1 MKRDIF
7 ILMSIAIFLFVSIGC
22 STEQAVD
29 DNGVAVAANQQIP
42 TVTPH
47 PLTGA
52 PDTPVA
58 VSAKNDT
65 QAEDEDSA
73 ADEEEIIRP
82 EGWGEE
88 THSNEAEP
96 NYDVV
101 FPQDKVN
108 QMTITIDPENWEAM
122 QANMTELYG
131 ERGTRMGRG
140 GPGGGPLAPGQDG
153 SDAAGVAPAGGNLIT
168 RLWAWISSWWS
179 AEDVS
184 QAGDESP
191 PVGERPQQP
200 PFPGNGEMPEGGQFP
215 PQGEQG
221 QPLFHG
227 EVPEGGQ
234 FPPQGEQAQGGG
246 LGRGPGGPG
255 FGGGP
260 GSGRENPM
268 WVPATIEFEGHTW
281 TNAGV
286 RYKGNSS
293 LMSAWNSGSVKMPLK
308 LDFDE
313 FEGDYPEIKNQ
324 RFYGFKQL
332 SLANGFG
339 DNSYM
344 RETITYDL
352 LEKANLVAAETAYYE
367 VILDYGEGPVNLGLY
382 TVIEVIDETVIER
395 YFGND
400 QGNIYEGD
408 GQAASLAEGTFDQIK
423 SSFQKESN
431 KKEADWSDIEALYN
445 VLHSEE
451 RTTDP
456 EAWRA
461 KLESIFDVDAFLE
474 WLAISAVLQ
483 HWDTYGGMSHNFY
496 LYHNPDTDQLV
507 WISWDHNL
515 VLGGMGGGDRGG
527 TDRRQ
532 EPAAAERPTT
542 ETQEPAAE
550 GQQPDGRMG
559 GPGGQQR
566 GGGPGGGGPGGGR
579 NVSLD
584 KANVGDNWPLIRYL
598 LDDRV
603 YYERYINYLEEFN
616 SDLFK
621 PDELATKY
629 QQLAELI
636 APYAA
641 EEEGQDTL
649 EAAVQSLIER
659 TYERAEAVADFLAS
673 QL

>member
-1 MKRDIF
+1 MKRSISL
-7 ILMSIAIFLFVSIGC
+7 LMSIAILLLVSIGC

-29 DNGVAVAANQQIP
+29 DNGVAVATNQQVP
-42 TVTPH
+42 TATPQT
-47 PLTGA
+47 PTAA
-52 PDTPVA
+52 PDTPGA
-58 VSAKNDT
+58 DLAKDDAP
-65 QAEDEDSA
+65 AEDEDSA
-73 ADEEEIIRP
+73 ADEKEIIRP

-96 NYDVV
+96 NYDIV

-108 QMTITIDPENWEAM
+108 RITVTIDPENWEAM

-131 ERGTRMGRG
+131 EPGARGQGA
-140 GPGGGPLAPGQDG
+140 PGGGPLVPGQG
-153 SDAAGVAPAGGNLIT
+153 GPDAAGVAPAGG
-168 RLWAWISSWWS
+168 
-179 AEDVS
+179 E
-184 QAGDESP
+184 P
-191 PVGERPQQP
+191 PQGGEQPQQP
-200 PFPGNGEMPEGGQFP
+200 PLPGDGEVPEGVPVPEDGQFP
-215 PQGEQG
+215 PQGEQP
-221 QPLFHG
+221 QPPFPGGG
-227 EVPEGGQ
+227 EPPAFPGGGQ
-234 FPPQGEQAQGGG
+234 LPPQGEQAQGGG

-281 TNAGV
+281 TNVGV

-293 LMSAWNSGSVKMPLK
+293 LMSAWNSSSVKMPLK

-313 FEGDYPEIKNQ
+313 FEDDYPEIENQ

-344 RETITYDL
+344 REAITYDL
-352 LEKANLVAAETAYYE
+352 LEEAGLVAAETAYYQ
-367 VILDYGEGPVNLGLY
+367 VFLDYGEGPVNLGVY
-382 TVIEVIDETVIER
+382 TVIEVIDDTVIER

-400 QGNIYEGD
+400 KGNIYEAD
-408 GQAASLAEGTFDQIK
+408 GQAASLAEGTFDWIQD
-423 SSFQKESN
+423 SFEKEN
-431 KKEADWSDIEALYN
+431 NEDEADWSDIEALYN

-456 EAWRA
+456 GAWRA
-461 KLESIFDVDAFLE
+461 KLETIFDVDAFLE

-496 LYHNPDTDQLV
+496 LYHDADTDQLT
-507 WISWDHNL
+507 WISWDHNH
-515 VLGGMGGGDRGG
+515 VLGGMGGAGE
-527 TDRRQ
+527 RREQ
-532 EPAAAERPTT
+532 
-542 ETQEPAAE
+542 PAAE
-550 GQQPDGRMG
+550 AQEQEPGAETKEPVAEMEQPEGRM
-559 GPGGQQR
+559 
-566 GGGPGGGGPGGGR
+566 GGPGGGR

-598 LDDRV
+598 LDDPT
-603 YYERYINYLEEFN
+603 YYERYINYLEETSNGVFN
-616 SDLFK
+616 
-621 PDELATKY
+621 PDKLAQKY

-636 APYAA
+636 APYAT
-641 EEEGQDTL
+641 EEEGKDAF
-649 EAAVQSLIER
+649 ESAVQSLTER

-673 QL
+673 QRNTLSSMD

>member
-1 MKRDIF
+1 MKHTLL
-7 ILMSIAIFLFVSIGC
+7 ILTSITIFLLVLMGC
-22 STEQAVD
+22 STEQAS
-29 DNGVAVAANQQIP
+29 DNNAVPVASSQQPATAA
-42 TVTPH
+42 
-47 PLTGA
+47 A
-52 PDTPVA
+52 PDTPKADTAKIDTPAEKGDAAA
-58 VSAKNDT
+58 V
-65 QAEDEDSA
+65 EDKDD
-73 ADEEEIIRP
+73 DEEIVRP
-82 EGWGEE
+82 QGWGEE
-88 THSNEAEP
+88 THSKEAEP

-108 QMTITIDPENWEAM
+108 RITITVDPENWEAM

-131 ERGTRMGRG
+131 EPGAHGQG
-140 GPGGGPLAPGQDG
+140 VPGGGPPAPGQG
-153 SDAAGVAPAGGNLIT
+153 GPNAAGVAPAGG
-168 RLWAWISSWWS
+168 
-179 AEDVS
+179 E
-184 QAGDESP
+184 P
-191 PVGERPQQP
+191 PQGGEQPQQP
-200 PFPGNGEMPEGGQFP
+200 PFPGDGERPEDAQFP
-215 PQGEQG
+215 PQGEQP
-221 QPLFHG
+221 QP
-227 EVPEGGQ
+227 Q
-234 FPPQGEQAQGGG
+234 FPGGGEPPAFPGDGQLPQQGEQAQGGG

-281 TNAGV
+281 TNVGV

-293 LMSAWNSGSVKMPLK
+293 LMSAWNSSSAKMPLK

-313 FEGDYPEIKNQ
+313 FEDQYPEIKNQ

-344 RETITYDL
+344 REAITYDL
-352 LEKANLVAAETAYYE
+352 LEEAGLVAAETSYYE

-382 TVIEVIDETVIER
+382 TVIEVIDDTVIER

-400 QGNIYEGD
+400 KGNIYEGD
-408 GQAASLAEGTFDQIK
+408 GQAASLAEGTFDRIQD
-423 SSFQKESN
+423 SFEKEN
-431 KKEADWSDIEALYN
+431 NEDEADWSDIETLYN

-456 EAWRA
+456 EAWQA

-496 LYHNPDTDQLV
+496 LYHDPDTDQLT

-515 VLGGMGGGDRGG
+515 VLGGMGGMGEPEG
-527 TDRRQ
+527 RREQ
-532 EPAAAERPTT
+532 
-542 ETQEPAAE
+542 PAAE
-550 GQQPDGRMG
+550 AQEQEAKEPVAEMEPPEGRMG
-559 GPGGQQR
+559 GPGGQ
-566 GGGPGGGGPGGGR
+566 GGGLGGGR

-598 LDDRV
+598 LDDPS
-603 YYERYINYLEEFN
+603 YYERYINYLEETSNGVFN
-616 SDLFK
+616 
-621 PDELATKY
+621 PDKLAQKY

-641 EEEGQDTL
+641 EEEGEDTF
-649 EAAVQSLIER
+649 ESAVQSLTER
-659 TYERAEAVADFLAS
+659 TYERAEAVADFLATQHS
-673 QL
+673 DSTDN

>member
-1 MKRDIF
+1 MKHTLL
-7 ILMSIAIFLFVSIGC
+7 ILTSITIFLLVLMGC
-22 STEQAVD
+22 STEQAS
-29 DNGVAVAANQQIP
+29 DNNAVPVASSQQPATAA
-42 TVTPH
+42 
-47 PLTGA
+47 A
-52 PDTPVA
+52 PDTPKADTAKSDTPAEKGDAAA
-58 VSAKNDT
+58 V
-65 QAEDEDSA
+65 EDE
-73 ADEEEIIRP
+73 DEEEIVRP

-88 THSNEAEP
+88 THSNDAEP

-108 QMTITIDPENWEAM
+108 QITITIDPENWEAM

-131 ERGTRMGRG
+131 ERGARG
-140 GPGGGPLAPGQDG
+140 QGAPGGGPLVPGQG
-153 SDAAGVAPAGGNLIT
+153 GPNAAGVAPAGG
-168 RLWAWISSWWS
+168 
-179 AEDVS
+179 E
-184 QAGDESP
+184 P
-191 PVGERPQQP
+191 PQGGEQPQQP
-200 PFPGNGEMPEGGQFP
+200 PFPGD
-215 PQGEQG
+215 
-221 QPLFHG
+221 G

-313 FEGDYPEIKNQ
+313 FEDDYPEIKNQ

-344 RETITYDL
+344 REAITYDL
-352 LEKANLVAAETAYYE
+352 LEEAGLVAAETAYYE

-382 TVIEVIDETVIER
+382 TVIEVIDDTVIER

-400 QGNIYEGD
+400 KGNIYEGD
-408 GQAASLAEGTFDQIK
+408 GQAASLAEGTFDRIK
-423 SSFQKESN
+423 DSFEKEN
-431 KKEADWSDIEALYN
+431 NEDKADWSDIEALYE
-445 VLHSEE
+445 VLHSGE

-496 LYHNPDTDQLV
+496 LYYDPDTDQLV

-515 VLGGMGGGDRGG
+515 VLGGMGGMGG
-527 TDRRQ
+527 PEERREQ
-532 EPAAAERPTT
+532 
-542 ETQEPAAE
+542 PAAE
-550 GQQPDGRMG
+550 AQEQEPGTETKEPVAEMEQPEGRMG
-559 GPGGQQR
+559 GPGGQ
-566 GGGPGGGGPGGGR
+566 GGGPGGGR

-598 LDDRV
+598 LDDPI
-603 YYERYINYLEEFN
+603 YYERYINYLEETS
-616 SDLFK
+616 SDLFN
-621 PDELATKY
+621 PDELAAKY
-629 QQLAELI
+629 QKLAELI
-636 APYAA
+636 TPYAA
-641 EEEGQDTL
+641 EEEGQDAF
-649 EAAVQSLIER
+649 EAAVQSLTER
-659 TYERAEAVADFLAS
+659 TYERAEAVADFLATQRS
-673 QL
+673 DTNDN